1 MGPDEIM
8 IKILGQ
14 LGPKDLLRLART
26 NHDFHR
32 LVFTPKLWR
41 RVFPTQWARG
51 IWSFQPEVF
60 ADDRKGDASSSFAS
74 LASSTESLNSVLSSS
89 DSSVEDAA
97 QPSSGGTHFFTRF
110 IATTSRES
118 RVFNGV
124 VRHLLPRIGSG
135 VEMIRLTHSRGITDQ
150 HVRGM
155 LRQCPRLVHVD
166 LSHTTIGELAFKGV
180 ALINMEE
187 LNLAECRFVTDA
199 TLDNIGKGYVR
210 WRKRF
215 PSKLKRLNLS
225 GCRAVTSYGIEK
237 LLIHQPCI
245 EELDLSGVYKIDGET
260 LATYVEDC
268 PRLVPQK
275 LAYCN
280 DIEDGP
286 WPDQASGCQNL
297 ECPTRFCCQK
307 LRN

>member
-1 MGPDEIM
+1 MKEDSPAPGASTCASTEVGHTFHSTLLPDEIM

-155 LRQCPRLVHVD
+155 LRQVQFSKYSTAVRVRDLSYSSKLTYVCSSFLQCPRLVHVD

-215 PSKLKRLNLS
+215 PSK
-225 GCRAVTSYGIEK
+225 
-237 LLIHQPCI
+237 
-245 EELDLSGVYKIDGET
+245 
-260 LATYVEDC
+260 
-268 PRLVPQK
+268 
-275 LAYCN
+275 
-280 DIEDGP
+280 
-286 WPDQASGCQNL
+286 
-297 ECPTRFCCQK
+297 
-307 LRN
+307 